1 MNNNIEKSSLGYR
14 IRLLRK
20 TLKLSGEKFGDAI
33 GVTKTSVSCWE
44 SGKHDIS
51 DSIIKLIC
59 KTWNVDYFWLTEG
72 ADVPMFVELTD
83 DVISDLAFEYNLSD
97 EEEFILREYFNQ
109 SDEEREVFQNFLK
122 KIIKKTD

>member
-1 MNNNIEKSSLGYR
+1 MNNNIEKSSIGYR
-14 IRLLRK
+14 IRILRK
-20 TLKLSGEKFGDAI
+20 ELKLSGEKFGEAI
-33 GVTKTSVSCWE
+33 GITRSAISKIECGE
-44 SGKHDIS
+44 SGIT
-51 DSIIKLIC
+51 DSVIKLIC
-59 KTWNVDYFWLTEG
+59 KTCNVDYFWLTEG
-72 ADVPMFVELTD
+72 ADVSMFVKLTD

>member
-1 MNNNIEKSSLGYR
+1 MKNDIEKTSIGYR

-20 TLKLSGEKFGDAI
+20 ELKLSGEKFGEAVGLTRS
-33 GVTKTSVSCWE
+33 GVSGYE
-44 SGKHDIS
+44 SGRREPT
-51 DSIIKLIC
+51 DSVIKLIC

-72 ADVPMFVELTD
+72 ADVPMFVELSD

>member
-1 MNNNIEKSSLGYR
+1 MRKTTIGYR

-20 TLKLSGEKFGDAI
+20 KLNLSGEKFGEAI
-33 GVTKTSVSCWE
+33 GVTKTAVSCWE
-44 SGKHDIS
+44 AGKHGPA
-51 DSIIKLIC
+51 DSAIKLIC

-72 ADVPMFVELTD
+72 ANVPMFVEMSD
-83 DVISDLAFEYNLSD
+83 DIISDLAFEYSLTY
-97 EEEFILREYFNQ
+97 EEEFILREYFKQ